1 MVFCCGSMEYYC
13 GLAAGNAE
21 DFRLSDAIMLYI
33 DKFDEYGIPVH
44 DGGGSSVDIRYCPW
58 CGKKLPDSRRREWF
72 EQPEKL
78 GFDSPSEEESPE
90 KYRTDAWYRGQD

>member
-1 MVFCCGSMEYYC
+1 MVFCCESMEYYC

-44 DGGGSSVDIRYCPW
+44 DGGESYIDIRYCPW
-58 CGKKLPDSRRREWF
+58 CGKKLPDSRRRAWF
-72 EQPEKL
+72 EQLEKL
-78 GFDSPSEEESPE
+78 GFDSPSEEEIPE
-90 KYRTDAWYRGQD
+90 KYRTDAWYRE

>member
-1 MVFCCGSMEYYC
+1 MVFCCESMEYYC

-44 DGGGSSVDIRYCPW
+44 DGGESYVGIQYCPW
-58 CGKKLPDSRRREWF
+58 CGKRLPDSRRREWF

-78 GFDSPSEEESPE
+78 GFDSPSEEEIPE
-90 KYRTDAWYRGQD
+90 KYRTDAWYQE